1 MAREDPQM
9 KLRVPTELKA
19 RVEEAA
25 QHAGRSLNAEIVHR
39 LERSFVVDEQLAI
52 PLLETLADAIE
63 KIISDRAGSKEV
75 AKEQM
80 KRATAIQDAAEG
92 REKAV
97 RDGDGSDLS

>member
-1 MAREDPQM
+1 MAREDPQL
-9 KLRVPTELKA
+9 KLRLSAELKA

-63 KIISDRAGSKEV
+63 KIISDRAGSKEA

-80 KRATAIQDAAEG
+80 KRATAIQDAAER

-97 RDGDGSDLS
+97 RDGGGSDLS